1 MCPGRLE
8 SESGHRGKEGTLAGE
23 VNHSSVRFACRQ
35 VGV

>member
-23 VNHSSVRFACRQ
+23 VKRSTVRFACRQ
-35 VGV
+35 VGG